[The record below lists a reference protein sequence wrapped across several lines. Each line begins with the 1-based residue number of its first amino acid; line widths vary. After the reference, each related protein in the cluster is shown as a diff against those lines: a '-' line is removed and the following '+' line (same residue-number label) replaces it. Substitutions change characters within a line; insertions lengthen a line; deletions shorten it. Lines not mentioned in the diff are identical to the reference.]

1 MKKAFL
7 FAASAAVLCSCSTQ
21 PKYVVEGDIAGLEGT
36 VYLFQQDSLIDSAV
50 VKSGKFRFSGP
61 AGAPAMHDLLDS
73 RDGQPQAFAMQLI
86 LEPGTI
92 SIKSDADD
100 PQVRHTTGTP
110 ANDAAEA
117 YTAASRALITEYRDA
132 ATTDQRREA
141 IEEEFEQP
149 DPHLG
154 RGQPRQLLR
163 RHADAQHGLRGFRGR
178 RFSTRSPNS
187 RPKCSRPKSLTE
199 LKATAEQKKRTDV
212 GQPYINILQSD
223 AEGQIVTLTS
233 VIENPANKYTLVD
246 FWASWCGPCMGEV
259 PHLKETYDKF
269 HKKGFEIYGVSFD
282 NNRDKWLAAVK
293 DNGMKWIQVSD
304 LNGFDNPAAKDYA
317 VQGIPSN
324 FLIDASGNIVAKNLR
339 GEDLYK
345 KVEEPARQIT
355 TAV

>member
-1 MKKAFL
+1 M
-7 FAASAAVLCSCSTQ
+7 C
-21 PKYVVEGDIAGLEGT
+21 IR
-36 VYLFQQDSLIDSAV
+36 DS
-50 VKSGKFRFSGP
+50 
-61 AGAPAMHDLLDS
+61 
-73 RDGQPQAFAMQLI
+73 
-86 LEPGTI
+86 
-92 SIKSDADD
+92 
-100 PQVRHTTGTP
+100 
-110 ANDAAEA
+110 
-117 YTAASRALITEYRDA
+117 
-132 ATTDQRREA
+132 
-141 IEEEFEQP
+141 
-149 DPHLG
+149 
-154 RGQPRQLLR
+154 
-163 RHADAQHGLRGFRGR
+163 
-178 RFSTRSPNS
+178 
-187 RPKCSRPKSLTE
+187 
-199 LKATAEQKKRTDV
+199 
-212 GQPYINILQSD
+212 YINILQSD

-345 KVEEPARQIT
+345 KVEELLGK
-355 TAV
+355 